1 MFNTLSL
8 KEVPVEVDLAIEAG
22 GYIPVYTQY
31 GTKELDMRRCTRLV
45 EGHQVTGVI
54 DEEAKTFT
62 VFGVS
67 IEARL
72 NQKTIDVLEATA
84 TDE

>member
-22 GYIPVYTQY
+22 GYTPVYSQY
-31 GTKELDMRRCTRLV
+31 GNKELDMRRVTRLI
-45 EGHQVTGVI
+45 EGHGVQGVI
-54 DEEAKTFT
+54 DEESKTFT

-67 IEARL
+67 RNEGSAG
-72 NQKTIDVLEATA
+72 
-84 TDE
+84 

>member
-22 GYIPVYTQY
+22 GYTPVYSMY
-31 GTKELDMRRCTRLV
+31 GNKELDMRRCTRLI
-45 EGHQVTGVI
+45 EGHQVSGVI
-54 DEEAKTFT
+54 DEDLKTFT
-62 VFGVS
+62 VYGVS

-72 NQKTIDVLEATA
+72 NQKTIDALDASS
-84 TDE
+84 DE